1 LQSARDY
8 GIITDVQPERRKTM
22 KNDIMKHTQEFKAL
36 REEARRVAAAY
47 ADGMDFDHAVGL
59 LAGIGERMAILLS

>member
-1 LQSARDY
+1 
-8 GIITDVQPERRKTM
+8 M

>member
-1 LQSARDY
+1 
-8 GIITDVQPERRKTM
+8 M
-22 KNDIMKHTQEFKAL
+22 KNDSIMKQTPEFKAL

-59 LAGIGERMAILLS
+59 LAGIGERMAILLA